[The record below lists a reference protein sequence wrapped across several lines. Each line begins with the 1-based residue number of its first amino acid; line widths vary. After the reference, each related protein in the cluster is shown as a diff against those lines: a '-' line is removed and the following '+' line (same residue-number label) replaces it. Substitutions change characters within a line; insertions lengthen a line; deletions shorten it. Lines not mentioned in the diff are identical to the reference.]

1 MPWHQRPERGLWEA
15 WSCASLLQDCEI
27 VPLGPQALV
36 FLFLKRV
43 PALPTPKLPERR
55 QWIKSQIKKKKEKV
69 FLEYKVIL
77 SLGKVPSLNQ
87 TSLKS
92 YWRVRVCGWAVC
104 PLLIQDS
111 AAGLYVWPSARLFSK
126 LHSLKAL
133 AEPAEVWALCH
144 SVFSLCSQGSWEGYL
159 CICPTSYRCFCS
171 GHQVLW
177 HSSVRSFV
185 IWLHCSLH
193 QETIYFPTACRN
205 CLCGLLWLVTC
216 GGSVMS
222 LMRLPLS
229 TSWDGLKLSC
239 QEETWDERSCKER
252 PSWCN
257 CMSKDP
263 RRPRDELSVQLV
275 SRVIGINCFKPLSFG
290 MVY

>member
-1 MPWHQRPERGLWEA
+1 M
-15 WSCASLLQDCEI
+15 
-27 VPLGPQALV
+27 
-36 FLFLKRV
+36 
-43 PALPTPKLPERR
+43 
-55 QWIKSQIKKKKEKV
+55 
-69 FLEYKVIL
+69 EYKVIL

-133 AEPAEVWALCH
+133 AEPAESLGTMPL
-144 SVFSLCSQGSWEGYL
+144 SFPVFSLCSQGSWEGCL
-159 CICPTSYRCFCS
+159 CFSVLLHLPHIVQMFLQWPPSP
-171 GHQVLW
+171 LW

-185 IWLHCSLH
+185 IWLHWSLH

-205 CLCGLLWLVTC
+205 CLWGLLWLVTC

-222 LMRLPLS
+222 LTRLPLS

-239 QEETWDERSCKER
+239 QEGTWDERSCKER
-252 PSWCN
+252 PSRCN
-257 CMSKDP
+257 CMRKDP
-263 RRPRDELSVQLV
+263 QRPWDELSVQSV
-275 SRVIGINCFKPLSFG
+275 SRVIGINCFKPLSFD
-290 MVY
+290 MVC